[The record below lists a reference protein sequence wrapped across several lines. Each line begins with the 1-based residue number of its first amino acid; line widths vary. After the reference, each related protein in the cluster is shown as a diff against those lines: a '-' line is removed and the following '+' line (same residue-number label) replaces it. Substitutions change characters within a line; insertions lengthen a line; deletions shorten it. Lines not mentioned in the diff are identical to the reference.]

1 MTILHVSQ
9 PTDGGVARVV
19 ADLARG
25 QRAAGCRVLVACPPG
40 GRLAREAAAAGAR
53 VLDWP
58 AERSPGPGT
67 VGEAWRLRRIIRR
80 AEPHVLHLHSAK
92 AGLAGRLA
100 ARGAVPTVFQPH
112 AWSFAAVEGA
122 LARASLRWER
132 YATRWSRSVL
142 CVSEREKADGVAAGL
157 LAHWRVVPNGV
168 DLAHFTPADQAS
180 RRAARMTLGLEQ
192 SAPLAVCVGRLCR
205 QKGQDVLLDA
215 WEQVQPRLPAA
226 RLVLVGGGPDAEALA
241 ARVRALPDPSRVR
254 LVGDV
259 ADPRLWLAAA
269 DLVVLP
275 SRWEGMALAP
285 LEAMACGRPVLLT
298 DVSGARECVPP
309 GELGRS
315 VVPPENFGAMSER
328 LVEFLSDRIECER
341 HGVLARAHVAENH
354 DIRQV
359 ISQVAAIYRTI
370 VRSRV
375 VPAGRTSR
383 VPQWF

>member
-19 ADLARG
+19 VDLVRG
-25 QRAAGCRVLVACPPG
+25 QRAVGCRVLVACPPG
-40 GRLAREAAAAGAR
+40 GRLAQEAAAAGAR

-67 VGEAWRLRRIIRR
+67 VGEAWRLRRIIRG
-80 AEPHVLHLHSAK
+80 AAPDVLHLHSAK

-112 AWSFAAVEGA
+112 AWSFAAAEGV
-122 LARASLRWER
+122 LAEVSLRWER
-132 YATRWSRSVL
+132 HATRWARIVL
-142 CVSEREKADGVAAGL
+142 CVSEQEKADGVAAGL
-157 LAHWRVVPNGV
+157 VADWRVVPNGV

-180 RRAARMTLGLEQ
+180 RRSARMALGLEQ

-215 WEQVQPRLPAA
+215 WEQVQRRLPAA

-241 ARVRALPDPSRVR
+241 GRVRALPDPSRVR

-259 ADPRLWLAAA
+259 ADPRLWLAGA

-298 DVSGARECVPP
+298 DVPGARECVPP

-315 VVPPENFGAMSER
+315 VVPPENSRAMGER
-328 LVEFLSDRIECER
+328 LAEFLSDRIECER
-341 HGVLARAHVAENH
+341 RGVLAGSHVAENH

-370 VRSRV
+370 VRTRV

>member
-9 PTDGGVARVV
+9 PVEGGVARVV
-19 ADLARG
+19 VDLVRG

-40 GRLAREAAAAGAR
+40 GRLAQEAAAAGAR

-67 VGEAWRLRRIIRR
+67 VGEAWRLRRILRR
-80 AEPHVLHLHSAK
+80 TAPDVLHLHSAK

-100 ARGAVPTVFQPH
+100 ARGCAPTVFQPH
-112 AWSFAAVEGA
+112 AWSFAAVEGRLA
-122 LARASLRWER
+122 LVGLRWER
-132 YATRWSRSVL
+132 FATRWSRSLL

-157 LAHWRVVPNGV
+157 VADWRVVPNGV
-168 DLAHFTPADQAS
+168 DLTHFTPADPAS

-192 SAPLAVCVGRLCR
+192 SVPLAVCVGRLCR

-215 WEQVQPRLPAA
+215 WQRVQIRLPEA
-226 RLVLVGGGPDAEALA
+226 RLVLVGGGPDADALA
-241 ARVRALPDPSRVR
+241 ARVRTLPDPSRVR

-269 DLVVLP
+269 DLMVLP

-285 LEAMACGRPVLLT
+285 LEAMACGRAVLLT
-298 DVSGARECVPP
+298 DVAGARECVPP

-315 VVPPENFGAMSER
+315 VVPPENSRAMAER
-328 LVEFLSDRIECER
+328 LVELLSDRIECER
-341 HGVLARAHVAENH
+341 LGLLAREHVADHH

-375 VPAGRTSR
+375 VPVGRASR
-383 VPQWF
+383 VPQRF